1 MLTTAVT
8 TLNPNSSSA
17 GSKTTVGESNETG
30 RGFSAYLNN
39 PVFMTAATE
48 EKKAEGNVEQSVTAQ
63 LSSDEMPTLLPSS
76 RTLDVA
82 DDFLAIP
89 APLVDQT
96 AESEPGTLVPNV
108 ASPLQWTAAE
118 GPDFTAK
125 PSSLFT
131 DASLNLEAGPDNGH
145 GGFHA
150 TASMV
155 TVPPAVP
162 APTDDWDDT
171 KVGNISQERGTK
183 QEEIKLDHMVTEPP
197 QTAAGD
203 LGEKDMKGLMPFTA
217 SAYATTVNL
226 DENDPAGPSPISVW
240 GKKMSTASADQT
252 VVSVLSTLPADEATA
267 ANTVEN
273 TEPVEEREHV
283 SLPLPEA
290 VADTQSDVFQTL
302 ANTLKG
308 VTQETTVSQETDAA
322 LPVLTP
328 ADLAMHGATS
338 ATEEKSKLV
347 TQLPDVSGITQLLSA
362 DYPATLVSSAASHLS
377 PEKTP
382 EVEELVTISN
392 EKAVPALAGP
402 DTTRAGMGMQTEETT
417 SRTTVL
423 ATPASVVSSVR
434 RTVVPSVRRISTAV
448 TYGLDQLES
457 EGAKGNRKSCPPF

>member
-1 MLTTAVT
+1 MQVEQTALAGNELKDRLNTQSLENNLGLSEQTTSDPISEEPSVVSAKPSGTSLNKGFTARGETQHTSLSGNVFPDSKSLDVYTPTVSVVATDKKELSPTSPDKELSENGPMKAMLTTAVT

-308 VTQETTVSQETDAA
+308 NLPTAA
-322 LPVLTP
+322 RITCACAPVHILGEVLFVIDLPP
-328 ADLAMHGATS
+328 
-338 ATEEKSKLV
+338 
-347 TQLPDVSGITQLLSA
+347 
-362 DYPATLVSSAASHLS
+362 
-377 PEKTP
+377 
-382 EVEELVTISN
+382 
-392 EKAVPALAGP
+392 
-402 DTTRAGMGMQTEETT
+402 
-417 SRTTVL
+417 
-423 ATPASVVSSVR
+423 
-434 RTVVPSVRRISTAV
+434 
-448 TYGLDQLES
+448 
-457 EGAKGNRKSCPPF
+457 